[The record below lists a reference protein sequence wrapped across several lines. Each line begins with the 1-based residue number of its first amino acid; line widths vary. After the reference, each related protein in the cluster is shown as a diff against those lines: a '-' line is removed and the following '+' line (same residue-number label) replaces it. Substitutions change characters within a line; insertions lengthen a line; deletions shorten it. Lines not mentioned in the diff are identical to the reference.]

1 MALLLALGGG
11 ALGATRAAET
21 LAQAAEP
28 QLGASLR
35 DEIDSALLGRGHRDA
50 LREFYFTRAIYSG
63 HGRSWGRGS
72 WAIDYPKADQQ
83 FVFGLSR
90 LTNIDAFESENP
102 VPLSDPDLSRYP
114 FLYILEVGYMDMT
127 EREVEGLRRYLRAGG
142 FLFVDD
148 FWGSWEWRNFEQQIG
163 RVLPGHTIVDIPL
176 EHPLFHVFYD
186 IEHIVQVPSV
196 RIVNGGVTW
205 EKDGY
210 IPYVRGI
217 FDDDGRLMVLINWN
231 TDLGDAW
238 EWVDNPYYPLEYS
251 NYAYQLAVN
260 AILYAMSH

>member
-11 ALGATRAAET
+11 ATAAMRAAGALEQE
-21 LAQAAEP
+21 AG
-28 QLGASLR
+28 QLGESLR
-35 DEIDSALLGRGHRDA
+35 DELGSASVGRAQRGMP
-50 LREFYFTRAIYSG
+50 REFYFTRAIYSG
-63 HGRSWGRGS
+63 HGRYWDRGS

-90 LTNIDAFESENP
+90 LTTIDAFESENP
-102 VPLSDPDLSRYP
+102 VRLSDPDLARYP

-127 EREVEGLRRYLRAGG
+127 DAEVEGLRRYLQAGG

-148 FWGSWEWRNFEQQIG
+148 FWGSWEWRNFEQQIA
-163 RVLPGHTIVDIPL
+163 RVLPGHAIVDIPL

-186 IEHIVQVPSV
+186 IERVVQVPSV
-196 RIVNGGVTW
+196 RIINGGVTW

-210 IPYVRGI
+210 VPHVRGI
-217 FDDDGRLMVLINWN
+217 FDDDGRLMVLVNWN

-260 AILYAMSH
+260 AIVYSMSH